1 MVEAS
6 YTIRKMILCLNS
18 DRALIKEII
27 DLRMVEA
34 SSTIRKMMCLSSDRA
49 SSHTVEMYEW

>member
-6 YTIRKMILCLNS
+6 STIRKMILCLNS

-27 DLRMVEA
+27 NLRMVEA
-34 SSTIRKMMCLSSDRA
+34 PSTIRKMMCLSSDRA
-49 SSHTVEMYEW
+49 LSHTVEMYEW